1 MRHEATIVTFVL
13 EAPLPC
19 ESTPQGGHPAP
30 RAPSTDTSGTGGTH
44 FAFVRQDTGKAEET
58 LHTTVVFL

>member
-1 MRHEATIVTFVL
+1 MRHEATIVTSVL

-19 ESTPQGGHPAP
+19 ESNPQGGHPAP